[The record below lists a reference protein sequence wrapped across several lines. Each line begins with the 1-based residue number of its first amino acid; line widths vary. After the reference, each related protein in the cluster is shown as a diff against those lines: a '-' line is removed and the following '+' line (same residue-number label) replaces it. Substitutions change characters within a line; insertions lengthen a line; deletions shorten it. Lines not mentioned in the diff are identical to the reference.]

1 MKITY
6 FFRHPDGGFSI
17 AKVSQI
23 FVDAFMRTD
32 DVSKVTMPFHV
43 NGFLAI
49 FRNMLFAYRHREREG
64 LNHITGDCHYIVL
77 SLLGCKSVL
86 TIHDT
91 VSYDNQHGFFRRLF
105 FKWFYFKFPLMLA
118 DRVVCISDN
127 TRRSVQRFTKRK
139 DLDVIPDAIDD
150 SIFHPQPKS
159 LPAELPHFLIVGTGW
174 NKNVEREVRA
184 LENIPCVID
193 IVGPVSLSISRAL
206 EETGAKYRQFKNLS
220 DVEIYNLYVQSDI
233 VLFCS
238 VYEGFGMP
246 VLEAQATGRPVIT
259 SRIEPLKGVAGSGA
273 CYVDHPESV
282 EEIRK
287 AILKL
292 LSDKDYYGD
301 LVAKGLKNVTRFMP
315 SVVVSEYARV
325 YKSL

>member
-1 MKITY
+1 MKITF

-64 LNHITGDCHYIVL
+64 INHITGDCHYIVL

-91 VSYDNQHGFFRRLF
+91 VSYDNQHGFFRRWF
-105 FKWFYFKFPLMLA
+105 FKWFYFKLPLMLA

-206 EETGAKYRQFKNLS
+206 EGTGAKYRQFKTPS
-220 DVEIYNLYVQSDI
+220 DVQLYNL
-233 VLFCS
+233 
-238 VYEGFGMP
+238 
-246 VLEAQATGRPVIT
+246 
-259 SRIEPLKGVAGSGA
+259 
-273 CYVDHPESV
+273 
-282 EEIRK
+282 
-287 AILKL
+287 
-292 LSDKDYYGD
+292 
-301 LVAKGLKNVTRFMP
+301 
-315 SVVVSEYARV
+315 
-325 YKSL
+325 